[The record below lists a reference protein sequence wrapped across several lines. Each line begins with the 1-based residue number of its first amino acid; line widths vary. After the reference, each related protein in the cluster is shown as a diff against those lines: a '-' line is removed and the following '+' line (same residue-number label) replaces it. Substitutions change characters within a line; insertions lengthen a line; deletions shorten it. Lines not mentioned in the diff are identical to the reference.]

1 MSIVFCQG
9 AFSNQDSEG
18 TQAMLYEELVKT
30 LGVLNL
36 ETKKLNRFWARG
48 QRFSLTLR
56 DH

>member
-36 ETKKLNRFWARG
+36 ETKN
-48 QRFSLTLR
+48 LTGFGR
-56 DH
+56 EDKGFP